1 MVDESLPVLGMGREQ
16 TKNERA
22 DTPAEPH
29 EKKGMPYDQAFNL
42 AHRLMR
48 ELKGE
53 KEKQDANPHP
63 WAKAAKNLLPPITPD
78 ISLTYSRAR
87 EMSRQVR
94 SRLQTLYTYVSL
106 EIHRRVFAEAQQL
119 VLKRASSEHIR
130 HPDREE
136 RNVSTEGFEAYLAAS
151 PESLAFDTNFS
162 LLLENDNDPTKRNA
176 VDRAASLVA
185 AVGPLRDEI
194 KNEEWTPEVDSRGN
208 QLEMRGYNRIFS
220 KRHAE
225 RNADIIR
232 STIDS
237 DHVLVGVRGG
247 FYKLNLK
254 HPDGTY
260 LDQYQ
265 IRAALLDMANDRY
278 EEGNEG
284 PGMLTALPRRE
295 WAKMKHKL
303 VKRGNN
309 NEAFAAFDSA
319 LLTISL
325 DLAAA
330 PRDKA
335 DAMSLLQYGT
345 MKHGKKAFTST
356 NRNFE
361 GPSIVIAGDTT
372 AGVNCEHYSGDG
384 SEYMFF
390 AKKLQE
396 KAKQIHFNKTNTDIS
411 GIESAFSALTF
422 DIPESDLNKG
432 LINYQEVIDNQ
443 SMQVIEVTI
452 GNQKEYPDAVV
463 QLAVHLTKFLVKG
476 KTTFSIVPVSVRHRR
491 NGRIGYASPNT
502 SKIERYVDRHKIIP
516 DKNEVVIA
524 PTMGDERAAEMAKN
538 AINSM
543 KDMVK
548 EVKGGTAPLSHIT
561 ALASAA
567 SGRSIMEQLRG
578 NRTEAGLRSRAW
590 WLKKQEGFFTA
601 VDRGL
606 YYMIRGDVISNGGTQ
621 QGVDAFSTIASK
633 GKDGMSIGF
642 TTHDNKIVF
651 SMRMNGR
658 SQQDAK
664 KYADILPVALDLVH
678 KDYLNSQTL
687 TPKQ

>member
-1 MVDESLPVLGMGREQ
+1 
-16 TKNERA
+16 
-22 DTPAEPH
+22 
-29 EKKGMPYDQAFNL
+29 
-42 AHRLMR
+42 
-48 ELKGE
+48 
-53 KEKQDANPHP
+53 
-63 WAKAAKNLLPPITPD
+63 
-78 ISLTYSRAR
+78 
-87 EMSRQVR
+87 
-94 SRLQTLYTYVSL
+94 
-106 EIHRRVFAEAQQL
+106 
-119 VLKRASSEHIR
+119 
-130 HPDREE
+130 
-136 RNVSTEGFEAYLAAS
+136 
-151 PESLAFDTNFS
+151 
-162 LLLENDNDPTKRNA
+162 
-176 VDRAASLVA
+176 
-185 AVGPLRDEI
+185 
-194 KNEEWTPEVDSRGN
+194 
-208 QLEMRGYNRIFS
+208 
-220 KRHAE
+220 
-225 RNADIIR
+225 
-232 STIDS
+232 
-237 DHVLVGVRGG
+237 
-247 FYKLNLK
+247 
-254 HPDGTY
+254 
-260 LDQYQ
+260 
-265 IRAALLDMANDRY
+265 
-278 EEGNEG
+278 
-284 PGMLTALPRRE
+284 
-295 WAKMKHKL
+295 
-303 VKRGNN
+303 
-309 NEAFAAFDSA
+309 
-319 LLTISL
+319 
-325 DLAAA
+325 
-330 PRDKA
+330 
-335 DAMSLLQYGT
+335 
-345 MKHGKKAFTST
+345 
-356 NRNFE
+356 
-361 GPSIVIAGDTT
+361 
-372 AGVNCEHYSGDG
+372 
-384 SEYMFF
+384 
-390 AKKLQE
+390 
-396 KAKQIHFNKTNTDIS
+396 
-411 GIESAFSALTF
+411 
-422 DIPESDLNKG
+422 
-432 LINYQEVIDNQ
+432 
-443 SMQVIEVTI
+443 MQVIEVTI